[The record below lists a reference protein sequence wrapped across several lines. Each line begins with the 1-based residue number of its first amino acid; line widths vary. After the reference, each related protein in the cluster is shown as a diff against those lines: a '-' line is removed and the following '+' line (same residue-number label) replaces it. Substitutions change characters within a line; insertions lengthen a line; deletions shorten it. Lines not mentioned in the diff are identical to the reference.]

1 MINKVPD
8 YDTNNFDINDLYR
21 LMFGYIA
28 LPYPALGTRLAN
40 NIPFIRKGE
49 DVNNQRISVDDG
61 LLLGTYEL
69 SKIGTPIR
77 MSFRLAGIMLPNEPI
92 VEISGGKSIVS
103 TELVGGAG
111 AIKEN
116 MGLNDWQISIKG
128 IVVSDEPDMYPEKE
142 MREILEIINKQTSL
156 KCENDLMRIF
166 KINQL
171 VIKDYRF
178 PATEGAI
185 EWQAYTLECL
195 SDTDR
200 ELDFFDPSRV

>member
-8 YDTNNFDINDLYR
+8 YNTNNFDINDLYR
-21 LMFGYIA
+21 LMFGYVA

-77 MSFRLAGIMLPNEPI
+77 MPFRLAGIMLPNEPI

-103 TELVGGAG
+103 TELAGGAG

-128 IVVSDEPDMYPEKE
+128 IVVSDEPDTYPEKE

-200 ELDFFDPSRV
+200 ELDFFDPSRA